1 MTVVKD
7 AKFMGC
13 ADVESHGTQFLIMT
27 TKREGTYYV
36 LCRWQLLMLRYIA
49 IVVGA

>member
-1 MTVVKD
+1 MTVMKYT
-7 AKFMGC
+7 KFMSC
-13 ADVESHGTQFLIMT
+13 ADVKSHGSQFLIMT